1 MDTFIVGSVATLGRK
16 GSSRIKKFEPGDF
29 SAIISDECFPAGTLI
44 DGTPI
49 EKVVAG
55 DMVWSYDESTDSAVK
70 KRVVRTFKN
79 SVSAELI
86 RIASGSTEIV
96 CTPNHPIFTHR
107 GWINARDLSCSDRV
121 MLSLLAVVRHFE
133 PVLRSPKNAREEG
146 KSLLLR
152 SVHEVSRLSDEFG
165 AHGKHQSQVLLGQ
178 DEDKQSDGASR
189 FTQEGAGDA
198 TGNGAQ
204 AEGTRGQRN
213 GPHSPAED
221 IGRRFRLGYGGFCL
235 DREGTWQRVSDR
247 VQAGRWKPRDE
258 DWGGSRGKLTW
269 TDSEAGAGPQEGCL
283 AEWAWVDRV
292 EVFQQG
298 DPERS
303 GGMPRYDYVYNLE
316 VEDTHT
322 YFANGFLVHNCHH
335 LPGDTR
341 WQRIMD
347 HFGISEPGSGI
358 LSLGLTATPNRS
370 DGKGLRPWYDEV
382 VFERSLLDCIKMG
395 LLCDLKCYAIRTD
408 ASLDNVHIKAGK
420 FNDAELSKEINTPQR
435 NALIVRSW
443 MKHAFEKRT
452 LGFTQNVQHALD
464 LAEVFKAF
472 AVSAVAVWGED
483 PERDAKVKAHRNGE
497 YTVMLNAQ
505 MLREGYDDDK
515 IECVLLAAPH
525 LSPLPVAQ
533 EVGRVTRIPDDV
545 SRRFG
550 SLHEAREAGYPITKE
565 YGIVLDFVDSS
576 RHPLC
581 TVPSLMGMPKDL
593 DLKGAPASK
602 AKERL
607 ERVAQQF
614 PTANL
619 ADLKDLSKLD
629 AITKQIELFTV
640 KYPVEIKTLT
650 ELAWRQQG
658 EGYWLPVDHGRL
670 TLAQD
675 LRGDWWTRG
684 TIAGKPVEI
693 HAQNLAGA
701 FNAADRAILE
711 TGNKALYVRDARWR
725 DTVPSEKQTELCRK
739 LKIHIPSGA
748 TRGMVSA
755 ALDAHFAAKTKR
767 PSPAPV
773 VYHGDY

>member
-1 MDTFIVGSVATLGRK
+1 MVQFKGRPDRWIYGPAIPQDEVAKILRVPYPDKIFTTNIRNKISSTQGRPVKLREDQVNAMGKSISRLNDGVTRQLMSIATGWGKGALFAALRKEHELDGKVMVLVHTDELAQQAVKKLENWNPGHMIGLEMATSRCAPMDTFIVGSVATLGRK

-29 SAIISDECFPAGTLI
+29 SAIISDE
-44 DGTPI
+44 
-49 EKVVAG
+49 V
-55 DMVWSYDESTDSAVK
+55 
-70 KRVVRTFKN
+70 
-79 SVSAELI
+79 
-86 RIASGSTEIV
+86 
-96 CTPNHPIFTHR
+96 
-107 GWINARDLSCSDRV
+107 
-121 MLSLLAVVRHFE
+121 
-133 PVLRSPKNAREEG
+133 
-146 KSLLLR
+146 
-152 SVHEVSRLSDEFG
+152 
-165 AHGKHQSQVLLGQ
+165 
-178 DEDKQSDGASR
+178 
-189 FTQEGAGDA
+189 
-198 TGNGAQ
+198 
-204 AEGTRGQRN
+204 
-213 GPHSPAED
+213 
-221 IGRRFRLGYGGFCL
+221 
-235 DREGTWQRVSDR
+235 
-247 VQAGRWKPRDE
+247 
-258 DWGGSRGKLTW
+258 
-269 TDSEAGAGPQEGCL
+269 
-283 AEWAWVDRV
+283 
-292 EVFQQG
+292 
-298 DPERS
+298 
-303 GGMPRYDYVYNLE
+303 
-316 VEDTHT
+316 
-322 YFANGFLVHNCHH
+322 HH

-347 HFGISEPGSGI
+347 HFGVSEPGSGI

-420 FNDAELSKEINTPQR
+420 FNDAELSKEINTPER
-435 NALIVRSW
+435 NSLIVRSW

-581 TVPSLMGMPKDL
+581 TVPSLMGLPKDL

-684 TIAGKPVEI
+684 TIAGKPIEI

-725 DTVPSEKQTELCRK
+725 DTVPSEKQISLCRK
-739 LKIHIPSGA
+739 LKIAVPNGA
-748 TRGMVSA
+748 TRGQVSA
-755 ALDAHFAAKTKR
+755 ALDQHFAAR
-767 PSPAPV
+767 RV
-773 VYHGDY
+773 